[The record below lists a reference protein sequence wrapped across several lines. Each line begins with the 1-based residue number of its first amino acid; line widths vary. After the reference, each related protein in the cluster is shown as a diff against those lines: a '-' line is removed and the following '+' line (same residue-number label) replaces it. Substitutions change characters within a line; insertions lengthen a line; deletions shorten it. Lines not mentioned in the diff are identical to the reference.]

1 MTTPALRALIDR
13 WREAARI
20 VRAHVSGRDV
30 PALAAAL
37 MMAEVAS
44 LEERADELEAALT
57 EKVQEVSVRPN
68 RYVTKCWKCGM
79 EAPRGGNCATCDA
92 YNSEGK

>member
-13 WREAARI
+13 WRETACILR
-20 VRAHVSGRDV
+20 VQVTRGGLSVV
-30 PALAAAL
+30 AAAMIL
-37 MMAEVAS
+37 AEADAI
-44 LEERADELEAALT
+44 EAHADELEAALT